1 MRDKPL
7 VSAEARVFDGKPQEN
22 RLTLLSAPRTEAP
35 TSEPRSEQQLI
46 ARARSPRIL
55 IFSQRNIFKKA
66 LFRCAHYEFED
77 IISQLDSVELL
88 APELDLSAR
97 RQAIAKRIAFHA
109 PIALNPGIE
118 RTRPKAHYDLFL
130 AVCGAPTDLL
140 MVDAVRNWR
149 EACKT
154 SICLID
160 ELWVREMAGYRHFL
174 RILEK
179 FDVVML
185 YYSQSVQALNERI
198 RRKCVFL
205 APGVD
210 TTLFSPYPAPP
221 KRVVDVYSIGRR
233 SEITHQ
239 ALLKMASEDG
249 LFYLH
254 DSIAG
259 DQAIHS
265 SQHRALFANVAKRSR
280 YFIVNPGLIDRP
292 DRRGNQI
299 EIGNRYFEGTA
310 AGAILVGERPNNQE
324 FEKLFDW
331 PDAVIPLPY
340 NSSDLNLIKE
350 LNKQP
355 ERQDRICRNNVA
367 QAMLRHDWVY
377 RWETILETAGLRP
390 MPELFERKEHLKT
403 MAAAV
408 LQEGPVPSGGP
419 SERDKITARS
429 YR

>member
-22 RLTLLSAPRTEAP
+22 RLTRLSAPREAA

-46 ARARSPRIL
+46 AQTRSPRIL

-66 LFRCAHYEFED
+66 LFRCAHYEFEN
-77 IISQLDSVELL
+77 IISQIDSVELL
-88 APELDLSAR
+88 APELDLSTR

-259 DQAIHS
+259 DQAIHP

-299 EIGNRYFEGTA
+299 EIGNRYFEGSA

-324 FEKLFDW
+324 FDQLFDW

-340 NSSDLNLIKE
+340 NSSDINLIKE
-350 LNKQP
+350 LDKQP
-355 ERQDRICRNNVA
+355 ERQDRICRNNTA

-377 RWETILETAGLRP
+377 RWETILKTAGLQP
-390 MPELFERKEHLKT
+390 MPELLQRKEHLRT

-419 SERDKITARS
+419 SERDKIAARS

>member
-1 MRDKPL
+1 MRDQPL
-7 VSAEARVFDGKPQEN
+7 ASAEARIFDGKPQEN
-22 RLTLLSAPRTEAP
+22 QATPLSAPQTAAP
-35 TSEPRSEQQLI
+35 ASESRSQQQLI
-46 ARARSPRIL
+46 AQTRSPRVV

-88 APELDLSAR
+88 APELDWSSS

-109 PIALNPGIE
+109 PIALNPGLP

-140 MVDAVRNWR
+140 MIDAVRNWR

-160 ELWVREMAGYRHFL
+160 ELWVREMDGYRHFL

-185 YYSQSVQALNERI
+185 YYSQSVAALGERI

-210 TTLFSPYPAPP
+210 TILFSPYPAPP

-265 SQHRALFANVAKRSR
+265 SQHRALFASVAKRSR

-310 AGAILVGERPNNQE
+310 AGTILVGERPDNQE
-324 FEKLFDW
+324 FAKLFDW
-331 PDAVIPLPY
+331 PDAVVPLPY
-340 NSSDLNLIKE
+340 NSSDLNLMKE
-350 LNKQP
+350 LDKQP

-377 RWETILETAGLRP
+377 RWETILKTAGLEP
-390 MPELFERKEHLKT
+390 MPELLQRKEHLRT

-408 LQEGPVPSGGP
+408 LQEGPVPSGGT
-419 SERDKITARS
+419 ERDKITARS